1 MLLGAPCQL
10 DALLDKKPLMLDS
23 CKYENKKP
31 SRRIVWTLHHLYK
44 TKQEVNVLW
53 GSNYIDNNSNEKMM
67 TWGG

>member
-31 SRRIVWTLHHLYK
+31 ARRIVCTMHHLYK
-44 TKQEVNVLW
+44 TKQKVNIL
-53 GSNYIDNNSNEKMM
+53 
-67 TWGG
+67 